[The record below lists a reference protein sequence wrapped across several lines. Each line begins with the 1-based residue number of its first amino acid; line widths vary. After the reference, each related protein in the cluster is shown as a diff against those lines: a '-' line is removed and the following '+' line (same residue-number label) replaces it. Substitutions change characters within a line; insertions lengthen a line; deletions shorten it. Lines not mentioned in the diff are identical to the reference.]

1 MYEAEIVLRH
11 AGQLLT
17 VPPSA
22 AGGAPDDV
30 GLIEDGALA
39 IAEGH
44 ILWVGPTEQLERH
57 VKVTGDTGQY
67 DLHGRVV
74 TPGLVDPHTH
84 LVFAGTREREFASR
98 AAGRPYLEILA
109 EGGGILSTVR
119 ATRAATEDELV
130 RLALP
135 RLQRFLTYGVTTIE
149 AKSGYGLS
157 LEHELKILRATYRV
171 GELHPVR
178 IVPTFLGA
186 HAVPPE
192 FRGRK
197 GDYVRHLVDEV
208 LPAVAGERLAEFC
221 DIFLDD
227 GVFSLADAKKVLGRA
242 KELGL
247 RPRMHAGQFKDLG
260 GPQLAGRLGA
270 SSADHLECVSEAG
283 IRAMA
288 KGNVVAVLLP
298 GAALSLGQTPPDA
311 RRFTQAGV
319 RVALATDLNPGTS
332 MTENL
337 LLMTTL
343 GIAQLKLTPEQALRA
358 VTDHAAAALGRS
370 GRVGTLAI
378 GAAADVA
385 VFDVGDWRRL
395 AYHFGVPH
403 AEMVMIEGE
412 VVWTRDRIRKVAAR
426 RGSRK
431 G

>member
-1 MYEAEIVLRH
+1 MFEAEIVLKH

-17 VPPSA
+17 IPPSA
-22 AGGAPDDV
+22 SGGAPDDV
-30 GLIEDGALA
+30 GLIEDGAVA

-44 ILWVGPTEQLERH
+44 VLWVGPTEQLARH
-57 VKVTGDTGQY
+57 VKVTPKAEQY
-67 DLHGRVV
+67 HLHGRVV

-84 LVFAGTREREFASR
+84 LIFAGTREREFALR

-109 EGGGILSTVR
+109 EGGGILSTVQ
-119 ATRAATEDELV
+119 ATRAASEDDLV
-130 RLALP
+130 QLALE
-135 RLQRFLTYGVTTIE
+135 RLNRFLTYGVTTVE

-157 LEHELKILRATYRV
+157 LEHELKILRATYRA

-178 IVPTFLGA
+178 LVPTFLGA

-192 FRGRK
+192 YRGRK
-197 GDYVRHLVDEV
+197 AAYVRYLVDEV
-208 LPAVAGERLAEFC
+208 LPVVATERLAEFS
-221 DIFLDD
+221 DIYVEE
-227 GVFSLADAKKVLGRA
+227 GVFSLADAKRILGTA

-247 RPRMHAGQFKDLG
+247 RPRMHAGQFHDLG
-260 GPQLAGRLGA
+260 GPQLAARLGA
-270 SSADHLECVSEAG
+270 SSADHLEEISPAG

-298 GAALSLGQTPPDA
+298 WAALSLGQKAPDA
-311 RRFTQAGV
+311 RRFTKAGV

-337 LLMTTL
+337 LLMMTI
-343 GIAQLKLTPEQALRA
+343 GITQMKLTPEQAMRA

-378 GAAADVA
+378 GASADVA
-385 VFDVGDWRRL
+385 VFDVNDWRRL

-412 VVWTRDRIRKVAAR
+412 VVWTRDRIRQVPAR
-426 RGSRK
+426 RGGRK